1 MIGIGSYVKV
11 LDTCGAHVVQIFRV
25 LNTKYQIGKIGK
37 YIVVA
42 VKFVT
47 PNKKVK
53 KHDVKKGVLVQT
65 KKSIYRK
72 YIGTILNFSLNS
84 MIIFGRNENPAG
96 SRLRGP
102 VSQELRFKSLTKIL
116 VLAST
121 VL

>member
-11 LDTCGAHVVQIFRV
+11 LDTCGAHIVQVFRV
-25 LNTKYQIGKIGK
+25 LNTKYQRGKVGK
-37 YIVVA
+37 YIIVA

-47 PNKKVK
+47 PNKKIK

-65 KKSIYRK
+65 RKSIYRK
-72 YIGTILNFSLNS
+72 YLGLVLNFNLNA
-84 MIIFGRNENPAG
+84 MVIFGRNENPAG

-102 VSQELRFKSLTKIL
+102 VSQELRFKNLTKIL
-116 VLAST
+116 ILAST